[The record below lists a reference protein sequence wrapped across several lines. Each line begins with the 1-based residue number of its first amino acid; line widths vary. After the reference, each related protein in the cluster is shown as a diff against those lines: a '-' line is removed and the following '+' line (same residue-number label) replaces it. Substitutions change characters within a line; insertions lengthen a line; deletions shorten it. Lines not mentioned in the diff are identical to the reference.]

1 MSLIKNRMI
10 IKCIQIFNLLFLAV
24 IFCFGCQKE
33 NKIEQTKRNNEINHI
48 DSEINT
54 DRQFSLKDFLTD
66 DSILNS
72 KVDFIFNTLN
82 DSEKVAQMIFASA
95 GNNGK
100 PFETVNRLILNKK
113 IGGVIIM
120 GGSKDSY
127 KQIINKFDTAVK
139 KSNCLPL
146 FYAADAE
153 PGFIE
158 SRIQNTVKFP
168 PQSRI
173 KTKQDADTIAN
184 KISKILKDLKIN
196 INFAPVCDISINK
209 DIIGDRSYGSD
220 KRKIIELSTAF
231 INSTQ
236 KNNIIATAK
245 HFPGHGNV
253 NGDSHK
259 ELVYI
264 DGELAEVETF
274 QSVIKEGVS
283 AVMVGHIAVKNN
295 KDYKTDGLPASLSR
309 KIVTD
314 LLRNKIGFKGLIITD
329 ALNMGALLKFDRPA
343 LNAAMAGCD
352 ILLMPTD
359 ELKLLNAI
367 ITEANKNPEF
377 KKQIDNSVKRIIK
390 AKICLG
396 LIKT

>member
-1 MSLIKNRMI
+1 MI
-10 IKCIQIFNLLFLAV
+10 IKCIQIFYLLFLAI

-33 NKIEQTKRNNEINHI
+33 NKTEQTKRNNEINHI
-48 DSEINT
+48 ESEINT
-54 DRQFSLKDFLTD
+54 DRQFSLKDFLTA
-66 DSILNS
+66 DSTLN
-72 KVDFIFNTLN
+72 KKADFIFNTLN
-82 DSEKVAQMIFASA
+82 DSEKVAQMIFTSA

-100 PFETVNRLILNKK
+100 PFETVKRLILNKK

-127 KQIINKFDTAVK
+127 KQIINRFDTAVK
-139 KSNCLPL
+139 KSNSLPL
-146 FYAADAE
+146 LFAADAE
-153 PGFIE
+153 PGFIN
-158 SRIQNTVKFP
+158 SRIQGTTKFP
-168 PQSRI
+168 PQSKI
-173 KTKQDADTIAN
+173 KTKQEADTIAN
-184 KISKILKDLKIN
+184 KISKLLKEININ
-196 INFAPVCDISINK
+196 INFAPVCDISNNKEIINE
-209 DIIGDRSYGSD
+209 RSFGNNT
-220 KRKIIELSTAF
+220 KKIMELSASF
-231 INSTQ
+231 INTIQ
-236 KNNIIATAK
+236 KNNIISTAK

-253 NGDSHK
+253 KGDSHK

-264 DGELAEVETF
+264 DGELTELETF
-274 QSVIKEGVS
+274 KSAIKDGVI

-295 KDYKTDGLPASLSR
+295 KSFQTDGLPATLSK
-309 KIVTD
+309 KIVTA
-314 LLRNKIGFKGLIITD
+314 LLRNQIGFKGLIITD

-367 ITEANKNPEF
+367 ITEATKNPEF

-396 LIKT
+396 TIKT